1 MFCLIFSKHDE
12 DEDEDMDED
21 EDFEDYEGEDEDDDD
36 DDDDDDGGQV
46 KFSQYMMRLQPKNC
60 RKEPC
65 SSPAPPFP
73 SWCPETRPSTCGAM
87 GVGHRKTTLGMGIW
101 CHFFHEGKTHPR
113 TCEKINYVTWPLHI
127 WSTTENLL
135 YVVHI

>member
-21 EDFEDYEGEDEDDDD
+21 EDFEDYEGEDEDD

-87 GVGHRKTTLGMGIW
+87 GVGHRKPLWEWVYDAT
-101 CHFFHEGKTHPR
+101 FFMK
-113 TCEKINYVTWPLHI
+113 EKPIPELVRK
-127 WSTTENLL
+127 
-135 YVVHI
+135 

>member
-1 MFCLIFSKHDE
+1 MFCLIFSKH

-36 DDDDDDGGQV
+36 DDDDDGGHV

-65 SSPAPPFP
+65 SSPAPPCP

-87 GVGHRKTTLGMGIW
+87 GVGHRKPLWEWVYDATLFMK
-101 CHFFHEGKTHPR
+101 GKPIPELVR
-113 TCEKINYVTWPLHI
+113 K
-127 WSTTENLL
+127 
-135 YVVHI
+135 